1 MNKEE
6 RRAAARLK
14 LERFR
19 KGKFYRIMYE
29 KGVMY
34 FILSFLIPFSIM
46 LYAFG
51 MFGIHPFGNRQIL
64 VVDLWH
70 QYYPFFRV
78 VREKLVSGSS
88 FLYSWEN
95 GLGTNFLSLISYYAA
110 SPLNWLSVFF
120 GEGGERDAL
129 TFILAAKIGFAGAF
143 FSSFLRYTYRRK
155 DFSICMFSVAYA
167 LCSYTLGYYWNVMWF
182 DTIALFPLAMLGIVM
197 LCREGRW
204 KLFTL
209 TLALS
214 LISNYYVGY
223 FTCIFSIFMFA
234 AASIIECK
242 GIKDWFRKLMLM
254 VRSSALGIGLG
265 AFMLLPAY
273 FGLKLTY
280 SANNSMPKDISFYE
294 DWNKLFGNLLSYN
307 EPTKVD
313 GLPNFACGMLA
324 VILFGVFVFAFGIKI
339 REKISVVIMLGVIAV
354 SCNMNIL
361 NYIWHGFHFTNQI
374 PYRFAFIFSFVLAA
388 AAFRAYDVILTRGI
402 KIYHLVLMLIAPS
415 VVFVLYKISQGVDYK
430 FEGAIKSSAIIAGA
444 FWLIFVAA
452 KVFPFK
458 TQKMRN
464 ILMTFVLSAAMFSEF
479 ISNTQIGV
487 QTVDTTS
494 YTEYPATYDDVEAL
508 LKYERENDKSPF
520 YRTEMT
526 QTYTLNDSA
535 LYGYRGLSQ
544 FSSAANVSVTTLCKR
559 LGLYA
564 SEAGNRYYYRT
575 STPVVN
581 SLFGIKYLVK
591 KGGVLNS
598 EDWAME
604 DIHTAGSST
613 LYRNRY
619 PLSLGFMVS
628 EKVLEMEDGSAAN
641 PFEYQNNLVSH
652 LTENEDVFFV
662 PQPVALVEYDGL
674 DVSKNG
680 YGNYTFQNNTEEP
693 TGSATYTYDCI
704 DGSYIYGYA
713 NGSGG
718 TCDHLEIK
726 CGDDIIDS
734 GKLIESYPIVFPMGN
749 GQAGDESTVK
759 ISSNEKHKTGNFKL
773 MVYALKKE
781 RFEEFY
787 RDLAD
792 EQMIIEKFTDCKIN
806 GKISAQKDGVLFLSI
821 PYEKGWKVYIDG
833 ERTET
838 FKVLQAML
846 GVKVCSGE
854 HNIRIEY
861 TPEGFPLGVTITFLS
876 AALVC
881 IIAYFERKRKMLR
894 KEHATAM
901 QREIGENT
909 VSSTYR
915 QGAAIYDQFGIPHP
929 DDHIGRVE
937 DSEVVLYD
945 GRAAVEK
952 EAGNAEPKSNDSV

>member
-1 MNKEE
+1 
-6 RRAAARLK
+6 
-14 LERFR
+14 
-19 KGKFYRIMYE
+19 
-29 KGVMY
+29 
-34 FILSFLIPFSIM
+34 
-46 LYAFG
+46 
-51 MFGIHPFGNRQIL
+51 
-64 VVDLWH
+64 
-70 QYYPFFRV
+70 
-78 VREKLVSGSS
+78 
-88 FLYSWEN
+88 
-95 GLGTNFLSLISYYAA
+95 
-110 SPLNWLSVFF
+110 
-120 GEGGERDAL
+120 
-129 TFILAAKIGFAGAF
+129 
-143 FSSFLRYTYRRK
+143 
-155 DFSICMFSVAYA
+155 
-167 LCSYTLGYYWNVMWF
+167 
-182 DTIALFPLAMLGIVM
+182 
-197 LCREGRW
+197 
-204 KLFTL
+204 
-209 TLALS
+209 
-214 LISNYYVGY
+214 
-223 FTCIFSIFMFA
+223 
-234 AASIIECK
+234 
-242 GIKDWFRKLMLM
+242 
-254 VRSSALGIGLG
+254 
-265 AFMLLPAY
+265 
-273 FGLKLTY
+273 
-280 SANNSMPKDISFYE
+280 
-294 DWNKLFGNLLSYN
+294 
-307 EPTKVD
+307 
-313 GLPNFACGMLA
+313 MLA
-324 VILFGVFVFAFGIKI
+324 VMLFGVFIFAFGIKI
-339 REKISVVIMLGVIAV
+339 REKIAAVIMLGVIAV

-361 NYIWHGFHFTNQI
+361 NFIWHGFHFTNQI

-415 VVFVLYKISQGVDYK
+415 AVFVLYKISQGVDYK

-452 KVFPFK
+452 KVFPFR
-458 TQKMRN
+458 TQRTRN

-479 ISNTQIGV
+479 ISNAQIGV

-508 LKYERENDKSPF
+508 LKYERENDKTPF

-535 LYGYRGLSQ
+535 LYGYYGLSQ

-564 SEAGNRYYYRT
+564 SEAGNRYYYRI

-598 EDWAME
+598 EDWVME

-613 LYRNRY
+613 LYKNRY
-619 PLSLGFMVS
+619 PLSMGFMVS
-628 EKVLEMEDGSAAN
+628 EKVLDMEDSSTSN
-641 PFEYQNNLVSH
+641 PFEYQNSLVRH
-652 LTENEDVFFV
+652 LTDNEEEFFV
-662 PQPVALVEYDGL
+662 PQPVALAEYDGL

-726 CGDDIIDS
+726 CGEDAIDS

-749 GQAGDESTVK
+749 GQAGEESTVK
-759 ISSNEKHKTGNFKL
+759 ITSNEKHKTGNFKL

-781 RFEEFY
+781 RFEAFY
-787 RDLAD
+787 NDLAD
-792 EQMIIEKFTDCKIN
+792 EQLVIDKFSDCRIS
-806 GKISAQKDGVLFLSI
+806 GKVNVRKDGVLFLSI

-833 ERTET
+833 ERAET

-846 GVKVCSGE
+846 GVKVGSGG
-854 HNIRIEY
+854 HDIRIEY
-861 TPEGFPLGVTITFLS
+861 TPEGFAPGVTITFLS
-876 AALVC
+876 AALV
-881 IIAYFERKRKMLR
+881 IFLTYTERKRRLR
-894 KEHATAM
+894 RREHAAAM
-901 QREIGENT
+901 QSEAGENAEI
-909 VSSTYR
+909 STYR

-945 GRAAVEK
+945 GRAAAEK
-952 EAGNAEPKSNDSV
+952 EADNAEPESDHSLQGH